1 MLDIHI
7 FLKGILINLG
17 IIYIPALVICIVFQ
31 ITIDIFIAFSRKLYM
46 PSNQMQWLYSV
57 ELIVCQM
64 IH

>member
-7 FLKGILINLG
+7 FLKGILSDLG

-31 ITIDIFIAFSRKLYM
+31 ITINIFIAFSRKLYM

>member
-7 FLKGILINLG
+7 FLKGILSNLG

>member
-1 MLDIHI
+1 MLAIHI
-7 FLKGILINLG
+7 FLKGILSNLG